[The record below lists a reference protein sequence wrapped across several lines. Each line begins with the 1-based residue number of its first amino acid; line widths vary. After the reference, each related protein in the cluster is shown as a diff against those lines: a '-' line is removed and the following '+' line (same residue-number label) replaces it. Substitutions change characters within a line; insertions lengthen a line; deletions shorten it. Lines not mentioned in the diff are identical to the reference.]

1 MYQPVPL
8 NWIAGDDI
16 SLRTWLPHFGHT
28 SSGGS
33 ENFRIISNR
42 WPHFSHSYSYNGI
55 TQSSSDRSVEQIA
68 FLAEHQ
74 LAVQPEGRGA
84 LREQR
89 VVKRA
94 QGKRLALELLAVLA
108 ELQQHQL

>member
-1 MYQPVPL
+1 M
-8 NWIAGDDI
+8 AGDDI
-16 SLRTWLPHFGHT
+16 SLRTGLPHFGQT

-55 TQSSSDRSVEQIA
+55 PDSSKTPRSVEQVA
-68 FLAEHQ
+68 FFAEHQ
-74 LAVQPEGRGA
+74 LTMQPERGGA

-94 QGKRLALELLAVLA
+94 QRKRLALELLAVLA
-108 ELQQHQL
+108 QLQQHQFTEA